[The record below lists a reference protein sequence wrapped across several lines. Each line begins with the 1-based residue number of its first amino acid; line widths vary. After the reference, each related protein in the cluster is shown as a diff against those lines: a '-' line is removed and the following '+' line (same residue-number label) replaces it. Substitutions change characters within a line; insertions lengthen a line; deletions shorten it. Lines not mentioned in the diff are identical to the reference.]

1 MALFKISA
9 KIIMLRLWRWLKK
22 PIAGGVG
29 QITKHAE
36 FEKAVLIEKYGF
48 NRYM

>member
-1 MALFKISA
+1 MSLFRISA
-9 KIIMLRLWRWLKK
+9 KVLMVRLWRWLRK

-29 QITKHAE
+29 QITSRSE

-48 NRYM
+48 NRYL